1 MWQNLPYGVAILT
14 FMLGIYCL
22 LFKRNL
28 IKIAIGLKI
37 MSDGLH
43 LLLLCLGY
51 RAGGRAPI
59 LPEGG
64 GAKEIVTNLATSF
77 VDPLPQALVLTAI
90 VIGVCVSAVALS
102 LAVKA
107 YQRLG
112 VTDTVG
118 LRGK

>member
-59 LPEGG
+59 LPESG
-64 GAKEIVTNLATSF
+64 GAKEIVTNLAASF

-112 VTDTVG
+112 VTDIVG

>member
-59 LPEGG
+59 LPEGE
-64 GAKEIVTNLATSF
+64 GAKEIVTSLATSF